1 MLHSLSGK
9 RAIVTGGASGIGRA
23 IVRLLALQG
32 AQTAVAD
39 IDLDRA
45 KAVAEEVGRLAR
57 AYQIDVS
64 SRAGVETCF
73 HRIEQDFGGYDI
85 LCANAGV
92 STMAPVER
100 LTDEEWDFNFD
111 VNARGVFLT
120 NQIALRHFLG
130 TGRQGVI
137 VNTASLAGKVGAPY
151 LAHYSASKFAV
162 VGFTQALAR
171 EVAERGIR
179 VNCVCPGF
187 VRTSMQEREIAW
199 EAALRGIAPEAV
211 IADYVAQTPLGRLE
225 EPEDV
230 AKAVLFLVSDLAAF
244 ITGEAINV
252 TGGVRMD

>member
-1 MLHSLSGK
+1 MLTTDLADACRVMNNMTVRGSGQAMLHSLSGK

-57 AYQIDVS
+57 AYHIDVS
-64 SRAGVETCF
+64 SRVGVETCF

-120 NQIALRHFLG
+120 NQIALRHFL
-130 TGRQGVI
+130 
-137 VNTASLAGKVGAPY
+137 
-151 LAHYSASKFAV
+151 
-162 VGFTQALAR
+162 
-171 EVAERGIR
+171 
-179 VNCVCPGF
+179 
-187 VRTSMQEREIAW
+187 
-199 EAALRGIAPEAV
+199 
-211 IADYVAQTPLGRLE
+211 
-225 EPEDV
+225 
-230 AKAVLFLVSDLAAF
+230 
-244 ITGEAINV
+244 
-252 TGGVRMD
+252 